1 MDIQGTRPAPPVARV
16 QNGSTEPAPAKGA
29 LPAAPVA
36 AKPVVPMAVPLPGA
50 TQPAPAAAEGA
61 AQQAAKARAEA
72 IARQLQDYMRST
84 ERELEFSIDED
95 TGVPVVAVRDGVTG
109 ELIRQMPSDEAL
121 RILRYLDV
129 GQPTV
134 LDQTV

>member
-16 QNGSTEPAPAKGA
+16 QNGSTEPVPATGT

-36 AKPVVPMAVPLPGA
+36 AKPFVAAAVPLRGA
-50 TQPAPAAAEGA
+50 TQSLRSPTEGN

-84 ERELEFSIDED
+84 DRDLEFSIDED

-109 ELIRQMPSDEAL
+109 ELIRQLPSDEAL
-121 RILRYLDV
+121 RILRNLDV

-134 LDQTV
+134 LDRTV